1 MRFSD
6 VSPFRRMVVRLT
18 VGSFAVAALMGI
30 AALLAPGRM
39 GDLEARV
46 LLTTVVIGATNVL
59 MLCYVAIGH
68 ARHHWPGVL
77 GGVAA
82 VVAAACA
89 LDMVWGHWQ
98 HDPDPWL
105 LRSFGVSGVSAL
117 TLAQFSLLLAV
128 ASRRATI
135 TPLLR
140 WTVAV
145 GTVLATLLIAAILGW
160 DPGDAGARLIGVVAI
175 LDVLGTVVTIAIAVI
190 GGGDRR
196 TSTLIHPPPR
206 GDTMSER
213 LRARAEASGRDP
225 AELVLDVLPRSL
237 ASADV
242 PSRAEGAHA
251 GEIRR
256 RPPR

>member
-135 TPLLR
+135 TESAANRMEKLTP
-140 WTVAV
+140 VSK
-145 GTVLATLLIAAILGW
+145 LLIAAILGW

-196 TSTLIHPPPR
+196 TSAGPLTVTVPAPL
-206 GDTMSER
+206 SER

-225 AELVLDVLPRSL
+225 AELVLDVLTRSL